1 MKRSISILA
10 FLALWAVSVS
20 AQKIEKPTLTAKL
33 STPEQEASIREGIAL
48 HDKKDFDGA
57 IEKYKHVLLANP
69 DNTLALYEL
78 AMSYYTKGA
87 KADALE
93 ISLKGSKYRS
103 DELPLFYGVIASVVD
118 DAGKP
123 EEALKIY
130 RDAIKILEK
139 DKEYLKHLANIYFN
153 MGITYTRQKKYIEAR
168 KELKTAVEL
177 DYSYPSPHFVLAQVF
192 YSSRYKVPAL
202 LAASRF
208 VTVEYNTQRTVQASR
223 MIAATVDG
231 GQRNPK
237 TGNIIVNLDF
247 LAPTDEGDFT
257 MYDLMLGTLMTIE
270 DEKDEKK
277 NRSKGEKFV
286 DALNSLIAMF
296 VEDKKLKSTFVG
308 KQYVNYLDSM
318 KKAGH
323 TPAFAYLVLRQ
334 AGGSPEAEKWTDLNS
349 DKVLALIGWAKTYRP
364 ASN

>member
-1 MKRSISILA
+1 MKRSVSIFVFLA
-10 FLALWAVSVS
+10 FFAFTVT
-20 AQKIEKPTLTAKL
+20 AQKIERPTLTPKP
-33 STPEQEASIREGIAL
+33 STAEQDALIREGIAL

-57 IEKYKHVLLANP
+57 IAKYKHALVDNP
-69 DNTLALYEL
+69 DNTFALYEL
-78 AMSYYTKGA
+78 AMSYYSKGS

-93 ISLKGSKYRS
+93 TSLKGSKYRS
-103 DELPLFYGVIASVVD
+103 EELPLFYGIIASVVD

-123 EEALKIY
+123 DEALKIY

-139 DKEYLKHLANIYFN
+139 DKEYSKHLANIYFN
-153 MGITYTRQKKYIEAR
+153 IGVTYTRQKKYDEAR

-177 DYSYPSPHFVLAQVF
+177 NYSYPSPHFVLSQVF
-192 YSSRYKVPAL
+192 YSSKYKVPAL

-231 GQRNPK
+231 GQRDPK
-237 TGNIIVNLDF
+237 TGNIVVNLDF
-247 LAPTDEGDFT
+247 FAPKDEGEFA

-270 DEKDEKK
+270 DEKEEKK

-286 DALNSLIAMF
+286 DAMDSLIAMF
-296 VEDKKLKSTFVG
+296 AEDKKLKSTFVG
-308 KQYVNYLDSM
+308 KNYIGYLDAL

-334 AGGSPEAEKWTDLNS
+334 AGGSPEAEKWTQLNS
-349 DKVLALIGWAKTYRP
+349 DKIMALIDWAKAYQPTSR
-364 ASN
+364 